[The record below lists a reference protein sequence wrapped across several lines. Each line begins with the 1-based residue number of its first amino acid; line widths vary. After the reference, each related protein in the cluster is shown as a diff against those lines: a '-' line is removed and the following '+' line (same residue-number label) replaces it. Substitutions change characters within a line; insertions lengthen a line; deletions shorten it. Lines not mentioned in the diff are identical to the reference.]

1 MNLICGKLG
10 TGIHCVKSIRIRVIL
25 GRIFQHLDW
34 MPRDAFL
41 SVFNL
46 NVGKY
51 GAQQLHMQTL
61 HMLRKSMDW
70 FLYDNILRHERVN
83 LHSRLRNSA
92 TTWKKIFSLSLQV
105 HKTKQN
111 KNSLKI
117 WRSWELFSW
126 PFLQVEFFLS
136 IKIKLYE

>member
-51 GAQQLHMQTL
+51 GAQQLHIPTL

-83 LHSRLRNSA
+83 HNKILLRFDVKSCHIYLGRVH
-92 TTWKKIFSLSLQV
+92 IFCFLRWVTKAYMIYLFCIQSWDYHALQ
-105 HKTKQN
+105 
-111 KNSLKI
+111 
-117 WRSWELFSW
+117 
-126 PFLQVEFFLS
+126 
-136 IKIKLYE
+136 